1 MARCRECHFK
11 ISKSMEYCP
20 QCGLRDPAGYNV
32 QAHDETKVRKR
43 SKLFPLLTVGAITI
57 IAVVYAS
64 YGTAVRP
71 PASSD
76 ATAQKSNDDPEKAAL
91 IKTMNDAVAARHGG
105 VMPKTMSKEDLEIAA
120 QAGAR
125 WKKKQAA
132 EETKHQLEAMKVK
145 PPPSNGYVEIEWAK
159 EHIKPAL
166 RDPDSA
172 VFGDTFFVN
181 DRKSETGYYLP
192 AVCGTVNARNG
203 FGGMTGQK
211 RFVYLI
217 FPNESRLALEGSVPD
232 ATLVQ
237 FWNRFCAGSHD

>member
-1 MARCRECHFK
+1 MARCRECNSK
-11 ISKSMEYCP
+11 ISRSMDYCP
-20 QCGLRDPAGYNV
+20 QCGVRDPAGYNI
-32 QAHDETKVRKR
+32 QAPAVNQERRKR
-43 SKLFPLLTVGAITI
+43 RNFLVPFLGVAAIFAI
-57 IAVVYAS
+57 IIFYVA
-64 YGTAVRP
+64 G
-71 PASSD
+71 PAQNKQNEAG
-76 ATAQKSNDDPEKAAL
+76 ATAQKPNDDPEKAEL
-91 IKTMNDAVAARHGG
+91 VKRMRDAIMARHHG
-105 VMPKTMSKEDLEIAA
+105 VMPEKSSEADTNVMLEVSKKWLAE
-120 QAGAR
+120 
-125 WKKKQAA
+125 KQ
-132 EETKHQLEAMKVK
+132 KRKLDAMKVK

-166 RDPDSA
+166 RDPNSA
-172 VFGDTFFVN
+172 VFGDTFYVN

-237 FWNRFCAGSHD
+237 FWNQFCAGSHD

>member
-1 MARCRECHFK
+1 MA
-11 ISKSMEYCP
+11 ILAIIGVYVA
-20 QCGLRDPAGYNV
+20 GPAPNK
-32 QAHDETKVRKR
+32 QNETG
-43 SKLFPLLTVGAITI
+43 STT
-57 IAVVYAS
+57 
-64 YGTAVRP
+64 
-71 PASSD
+71 
-76 ATAQKSNDDPEKAAL
+76 QKPNDDPEKAEL
-91 IKTMNDAVAARHGG
+91 VKRMRDAVMARHHG
-105 VMPKTMSKEDLEIAA
+105 VMPETSSEADTKVMLDVSKKWLAE
-120 QAGAR
+120 
-125 WKKKQAA
+125 KNKQ
-132 EETKHQLEAMKVK
+132 KLDAMKIK

-217 FPNESRLALEGSVPD
+217 FPNESRLALEVSVPD

-237 FWNRFCAGSHD
+237 FWNRFCAGSHGAG